1 VIPDPKGN
9 PLLAGQL
16 ARLCGVSTDT
26 LRHYERVGVLAR
38 PRRTAA
44 GYRQYPP
51 EAEKRVR
58 LVRRAL
64 ALGFTLPELARIL
77 PVRDRGGAP
86 CREVHRLAV
95 SKLEQVERQ
104 LADLVLLRDHLRQL
118 LATWDQRLQ
127 ATPAGTRANL
137 LEALVDLP
145 ARKGWNK

>member
-1 VIPDPKGN
+1 MM
-9 PLLAGQL
+9 LAGQL

-51 EAEKRVR
+51 EAESRVR

-77 PVRDRGGAP
+77 RVRDRGGAP
-86 CREVHRLAV
+86 CREVHALAA
-95 SKLEQVERQ
+95 SKLEQVERH

-118 LATWDQRLQ
+118 LATWDRRLA
-127 ATPAGTRANL
+127 ATPEGARANL

-145 ARKGWNK
+145 VRKGWNQ

>member
-1 VIPDPKGN
+1 VSPDPQAT

-51 EAEKRVR
+51 EAETRVR

-64 ALGFTLPELARIL
+64 ALGFSLPELARIL
-77 PVRDRGGAP
+77 RVRDRGGAP
-86 CREVHRLAV
+86 CREVRALAA

-104 LADLVLLRDHLRQL
+104 LADLGLLRDHLRQL
-118 LATWDQRLQ
+118 LASWDRRLD
-127 ATPAGTRANL
+127 ATPEGKRAGL

-145 ARKGWNK
+145 VRKGWKK

>member
-1 VIPDPKGN
+1 VIPDLKRRMM
-9 PLLAGQL
+9 LAGQL

-26 LRHYERVGVLAR
+26 LRHYERVGVLPR

-51 EAEKRVR
+51 EAEARVR

-77 PVRDRGGAP
+77 RVRDGGGAP
-86 CREVHRLAV
+86 CREVHALAV
-95 SKLEQVERQ
+95 SKLEQVERH
-104 LADLVLLRDHLRQL
+104 LAEMVLLRDHLHQL
-118 LATWDQRLQ
+118 LATWDRRLV
-127 ATPAGTRANL
+127 ATPEGTRANL

-145 ARKGWNK
+145 VRKGWNK